1 MSTKTGKESLGILYI
16 RWGDED
22 PKVCA
27 HCGSSIEYLYNDG
40 GRVVITLQGR
50 IRLYTCYYNC
60 SNPTCPFSDPFT
72 LPQEIVLPYKHY
84 GLDVWRWVITSH
96 VEFHDA
102 YESIAKRL
110 KAHYSLEI
118 SPNTVK
124 AIIETYLIASS
135 QEAEQKTLQLV
146 HESGRMYIALDGQR
160 PNNGESGLWLFIDT
174 ITNRIL
180 HLEYL
185 KSATWEVLRDI
196 FRKIEAKYGVPIE
209 AVVSD
214 HQASIIKAVKEFSPI
229 IPHQFCHYHFLKNL
243 HRTINALDSHLHVRL
258 SETIHQLYIC
268 HLPPLANP
276 LMFQGRELDR
286 RRWVAPI
293 VNDLT
298 QMLGERTRDF
308 DIFAG
313 FNTYQKLTQYLEILK
328 ELSQESLPVKQL
340 HSLVNRTIIDVT
352 KALEAQA
359 PLVQKLETLLPLFHA
374 VREILGRTPAP
385 KTQVTQAMTRWTRQL
400 KQLYRTLTGDQVPRN
415 LKSQRVTM
423 NTPLEEIVAEWIRL
437 YSTHHQGLFH
447 YLKLPKLPRSNV
459 ALEKMYSLEMHH
471 FRMTSGRAQVGNMVR
486 VKGGELCI
494 VQQNYSPHL
503 IDRVLLQQDR
513 DQTKA
518 GIAQFRDRHRLQ
530 SATWHTSQPSTPKI
544 RQLIKETHELLTNP

>member
-1 MSTKTGKESLGILYI
+1 MSTKIEKESLGILYI
-16 RWGDED
+16 RWSDEE
-22 PKVCA
+22 PKVCTQ
-27 HCGSSIEYLYNDG
+27 CGSPIEYLYNDG
-40 GRVVITLQGR
+40 GRTVITLHGR

-60 SNPTCPFSDPFT
+60 SNPRCTFSDPFT

-102 YESIAKRL
+102 YESIANRL
-110 KAHYSLEI
+110 KAYYGLET

-124 AIIETYLIASS
+124 AIIETYLVASS
-135 QEAEQKTLQLV
+135 QEADQKTLQLV
-146 HESGRMYIALDGQR
+146 QESGRIYVALDGQR

-185 KSATWEVLRDI
+185 KSATWEVLKEI
-196 FRKIEAKYGVPIE
+196 FEKIEAKYSVSIE
-209 AVVSD
+209 AVISD
-214 HQASIIKAVKEFSPI
+214 HQASIIKAVREFSPT

-243 HRTINALDSHLHVRL
+243 HRTIDALDSHLYVKL
-258 SETIHQLYIC
+258 SEAIHQLYIC
-268 HLPPLANP
+268 HLQPLAKP
-276 LMFQGRELDR
+276 LIVQGRELDR
-286 RRWVAPI
+286 RKWVTPI

-313 FNTYQKLTQYLEILK
+313 FNVYQKLNQYLEVLI
-328 ELSQESLPVKQL
+328 ELSQETLPIEQL
-340 HSLVNRTIIDVT
+340 HSLVKRTILDLK
-352 KALEAQA
+352 KALKTQA
-359 PLVQKLETLLPLFHA
+359 PLVQKLKTLLPVFHA

-385 KTQVTQAMTRWTRQL
+385 KSQVKLAAMQWENQL
-400 KQLYRTLTGDQVPRN
+400 QQLYQTLTGHQVPRD
-415 LKSQRVTM
+415 LKWQRVSV

-437 YSTHHQGLFH
+437 YSTHRQGLF
-447 YLKLPKLPRSNV
+447 YFLKMPKLPRSNV

-494 VQQNYSPHL
+494 VQQNYSPNF
-503 IDRVLLQQDR
+503 IDHVLLRQDR
-513 DQTKA
+513 EQIKA
-518 GIAQFRDRHRLQ
+518 GIAQFRERHRLQ
-530 SATWHTSQPSTPKI
+530 SATWHTQQRGTPSI
-544 RQLIKETHELLTNP
+544 RQLIKETREFLTNP